1 MCNSFKKLWVATI
14 AALAISVGISNAQ
27 ALRTITGVVVDET
40 NLGIPGAYVVVKNE
54 TRGSITDVEGKFSLD
69 VKTGDV
75 LQVTFLGYQDQEV
88 KVGDQKTLTIK
99 MVPSEDLLDEVTF
112 VAYGAQRK
120 ASVIGSIST
129 IKADALASPA
139 GQLSSGLAGKLAGI
153 VSLQRTGE
161 PGAGSDFWIRGV
173 NTFGANAKP
182 LILVDGVERSMDLV
196 DTEDIASFSILK
208 DATATALYGV
218 RGANGIV
225 LITTKRGQESK
236 PQVNFKAE
244 YGLTQPV
251 KLPKLANTSQ
261 WIDYYNELYVDAGS
275 APVID
280 DYQREMYLSG
290 ADPDLYPSVDWVDT
304 IFKNMANTE
313 KINVNVTGGTKGVR

>member
-1 MCNSFKKLWVATI
+1 MCNSFKKLSAATI

-27 ALRTITGVVVDET
+27 ARRTITGVVVDET

-75 LQVTFLGYQDQEV
+75 LQVTFLGYQDQED
-88 KVGDQKTLTIK
+88 KVEDQKNLTIK

-161 PGAGSDFWIRGV
+161 PGAG
-173 NTFGANAKP
+173 
-182 LILVDGVERSMDLV
+182 
-196 DTEDIASFSILK
+196 
-208 DATATALYGV
+208 
-218 RGANGIV
+218 
-225 LITTKRGQESK
+225 
-236 PQVNFKAE
+236 
-244 YGLTQPV
+244 
-251 KLPKLANTSQ
+251 
-261 WIDYYNELYVDAGS
+261 
-275 APVID
+275 
-280 DYQREMYLSG
+280 
-290 ADPDLYPSVDWVDT
+290 
-304 IFKNMANTE
+304 
-313 KINVNVTGGTKGVR
+313 

>member
-99 MVPSEDLLDEVTF
+99 MVPSEDMLDEVTF

-161 PGAGSDFWIRGV
+161 PGAGSDF
-173 NTFGANAKP
+173 
-182 LILVDGVERSMDLV
+182 
-196 DTEDIASFSILK
+196 
-208 DATATALYGV
+208 
-218 RGANGIV
+218 
-225 LITTKRGQESK
+225 
-236 PQVNFKAE
+236 
-244 YGLTQPV
+244 
-251 KLPKLANTSQ
+251 
-261 WIDYYNELYVDAGS
+261 
-275 APVID
+275 
-280 DYQREMYLSG
+280 
-290 ADPDLYPSVDWVDT
+290 
-304 IFKNMANTE
+304 
-313 KINVNVTGGTKGVR
+313 

>member
-1 MCNSFKKLWVATI
+1 MCNSFKKLWAATI

-251 KLPKLANTSQ
+251 K
-261 WIDYYNELYVDAGS
+261 
-275 APVID
+275 
-280 DYQREMYLSG
+280 
-290 ADPDLYPSVDWVDT
+290 
-304 IFKNMANTE
+304 
-313 KINVNVTGGTKGVR
+313 